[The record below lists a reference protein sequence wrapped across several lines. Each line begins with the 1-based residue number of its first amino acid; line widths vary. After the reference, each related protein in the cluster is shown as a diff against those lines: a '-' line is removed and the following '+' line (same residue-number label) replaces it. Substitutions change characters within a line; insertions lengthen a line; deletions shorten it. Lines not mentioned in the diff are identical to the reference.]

1 MTNYKQIFNIS
12 FFKIVNYFSDVDEC
26 AEESHDCIKGRST
39 CSNSQEGSYSCFCP
53 KGYEGDGKNNGNGC
67 VISSNR
73 KIIIGFSKYT
83 FVCQN
88 ILFRTTSLM
97 LALVRQ

>member
-73 KIIIGFSKYT
+73 KII
-83 FVCQN
+83 
-88 ILFRTTSLM
+88 
-97 LALVRQ
+97 